1 MKRTKIPINGTN
13 QIMKRTKSQ
22 VDGNNAQNVPV
33 FRKILHKWT
42 LGVATIQFFPH
53 PFFADFR
60 HGKEIIICQISQVR
74 LVQGASE
81 DLLAKR
87 NDSSDLVDRTEK
99 SDEIPEKKNT

>member
-1 MKRTKIPINGTN
+1 MNGTNQVMKRTKIPLNGTN

-53 PFFADFR
+53 PFLPIF
-60 HGKEIIICQISQVR
+60 V
-74 LVQGASE
+74 
-81 DLLAKR
+81 
-87 NDSSDLVDRTEK
+87 TEK
-99 SDEIPEKKNT
+99 KYLPNLSGPSGTRGTGESSSKMK